1 MSFKYGIPT
10 VSRRDFLKG
19 GALGMAIVSG
29 AALAGCDNG
38 GGEQTPAG
46 GDSGSKGVGIAVA
59 TAPITLDPLAALDTI
74 SMTFISQGLE
84 CLFEKDAEG
93 EIKPAAC
100 ESYEVS
106 DDQLTWTFTLRD
118 ATWSNGDPVV
128 ADDFICSWQR
138 NAQADSGVADF
149 QYQIEMAAIKNYA
162 AVLDGSAD
170 VSELGISAPDDKTIV
185 IELEHPVPFMLDL
198 LSFTPWAPVN
208 RAFREEKGDMF
219 GITKDDQIY
228 NGPFTVT
235 QYDSAANTFVLTK
248 NEGYWDVDNVA
259 LDTVTFQ
266 VIPETQQAVMAYES
280 GTVDYVELTGD
291 LVAQYQDNEAFGTW
305 DGQFNYYLMMNTTRE
320 GMNNENFR
328 RAIACAINREDI
340 CSSILKDGSEP
351 VQQMIMKGLFFNE
364 AGEDFAEAS
373 PQPNGYDLEQAQQF
387 WEAAQA
393 ETDVREF
400 TLLFDQDK
408 DFTQDACA
416 YIQDTVQKALPGLTI
431 NLEATPK
438 KSRTDRAQSGDFDV
452 CLWGWGPDY
461 ADPTA
466 ILAMYESNHPSNYSR
481 WVDEEFD
488 TLYEQANSTDAGDA
502 DARWDE
508 LMRCNEICSTRAVSI
523 PIFQTGL
530 CTLTRPEVTG
540 MGHHITGTQYF
551 CKYMDKA

>member
-100 ESYEVS
+100 ESYKVS

-328 RAIACAINREDI
+328 RAIACAINREEIIQGVLDGYGQAQTTVVNRGVWSFYDDMEGFDYDVDRAKQLLSEAGYSEDELTVTLYISNGSPYTSIAPMIQNYLGAIGVNVDI
-340 CSSILKDGSEP
+340 QQFDEATLKSECQSGN
-351 VQQMIMKGLFFNE
+351 QQMFLWRWNVIDRLDEIYTELF
-364 AGEDFAEAS
+364 S
-373 PQPNGYDLEQAQQF
+373 
-387 WEAAQA
+387 
-393 ETDVREF
+393 TDYPTNYHHYSDSYVDEMAVKVL
-400 TLLFDQDK
+400 TEKDK
-408 DFTQDACA
+408 DTRLQLSQDLQTYLVEACPQVPLYVADLVIA
-416 YIQDTVQKALPGLTI
+416 YREGLTGQY
-431 NLEATPK
+431 LF
-438 KSRTDRAQSGDFDV
+438 G
-452 CLWGWGPDY
+452 GG
-461 ADPTA
+461 
-466 ILAMYESNHPSNYSR
+466 NHNWSWAYVQN
-481 WVDEEFD
+481 
-488 TLYEQANSTDAGDA
+488 
-502 DARWDE
+502 
-508 LMRCNEICSTRAVSI
+508 
-523 PIFQTGL
+523 
-530 CTLTRPEVTG
+530 
-540 MGHHITGTQYF
+540 
-551 CKYMDKA
+551 